1 MLRTH
6 TLGEIDESLEG
17 KRVKLAGWVERI
29 REHGKLIFIDLRDR
43 YGKVQAVIDS
53 KCADFQKAKQ
63 LTLESCIGIEGI
75 VKRRPSGTE
84 NPNLKSGK
92 VEIAIDHLEIFNIS
106 KPLPFDIT
114 RSTEVEEEVRMK
126 WRFLDLRNPK
136 LQQNLILRHKIIKAF
151 RDFFDAEGFIEVETP
166 MLGKSTP
173 EGARDYIVPSRVH
186 PGKFYALPQSPQLYK
201 QLLMVAGYDRYF
213 QIARCLRDEDLRADR
228 QPEFTQ
234 LDIEMSFV
242 TEDDIFDVVE
252 RALKYVFKKIFNI
265 DIKIPFRRLD
275 YDYVMKKYHTDK
287 PDLRQETGE
296 EFAFA
301 WIVNFPL
308 FEWSE
313 EEKRYVAAHHP
324 FCFPSD
330 LELLKKDPYK
340 VKARTYDLV
349 LNGVELLSGSIRI
362 HKPELQM
369 EVFRRLGISEEEA
382 RRKFGFMLD
391 AFSYGAP
398 PHGGCALGL
407 DRFIQ
412 VLVKAPSI
420 REVIAFP
427 KNKEARDLMLDCPSP
442 VSEQQLREV
451 HIKILEEEK
460 GERKEKEKEKKGKE
474 KKEKEEKEK
483 KKRRKVRS

>member
-1 MLRTH
+1 MLHELRTH
-6 TLGEIDESLEG
+6 NLGEIDEKLEG
-17 KRVKLAGWVERI
+17 KEVKLAGWVDTI
-29 REHGKLIFIDLRDR
+29 RTHGKIIFIDLRDR
-43 YGKVQAVIDS
+43 YGKVQAVIDA
-53 KCADFQKAKQ
+53 KNPDFEKATK
-63 LTLESCIGIEGI
+63 LTKESCIGINGI
-75 VKRRPSGTE
+75 VKKRPKDTE

-92 VEIAIDHLEIFNIS
+92 VEVAIKKIEIFNVS
-106 KPLPFDIT
+106 KPLPFEIGTD
-114 RSTEVEEEVRMK
+114 VEEEVRMK
-126 WRFLDLRNPK
+126 YRFLDLRNPRI
-136 LQQNLILRHKIIKAF
+136 QQNLILRHKIIKAF
-151 RDFFDAEGFIEVETP
+151 RDFFDKEGFIEVETP
-166 MLGKSTP
+166 LLGKSTP

-201 QLLMVAGYDRYF
+201 QLLMVAGYDKYF

-242 TEDDIFDVVE
+242 TEDDVFDVIE
-252 RALKYVFKKIFNI
+252 RALKYVFKEVLNI
-265 DIKIPFRRLD
+265 DLKIPFRRLN
-275 YDYVMKKYHTDK
+275 YEEVMKKYKTDK

-301 WIVNFPL
+301 WIINFPL

-324 FCFPSD
+324 FCFPSSVEQ
-330 LELLKKDPYK
+330 LEKDPYK

-362 HKPELQM
+362 HQPEIQRK
-369 EVFRRLGISEEEA
+369 VFDLLGLKREEA
-382 RRKFGFMLD
+382 EKKFGFMLE

-407 DRFIQ
+407 DRFVQI
-412 VLVKAPSI
+412 LVKAPSI

-442 VSEQQLREV
+442 LSEKQLQEV
-451 HIKILEEEK
+451 HIKILEKEE
-460 GERKEKEKEKKGKE
+460 GEKEE
-474 KKEKEEKEK
+474 KKEKKAKQKEK
-483 KKRRKVRS
+483 KQKGKGKK